1 MLIDVL
7 EYGVVVASLVAI
19 ISLIFLI
26 RKTFLFGRKKIR
38 SKPQGKGYRGIL
50 YAFGRGMLPWE
61 KESAAKHLP
70 TYFAGAVYHIGI
82 FSVFIY
88 VFYRIFFLESG
99 HLFLFLFRLAFGVG
113 IISGLGLLIK
123 RSTLKTMRTISC
135 PDDFFSNLL
144 VDGLMVLAFL
154 ETILSGF
161 LPVLYIYTIAV
172 LLYIPLGKIKHCFF
186 FFYCRILFGLFLG
199 RRGVLG
205 QKQL

>member
-26 RKTFLFGRKKIR
+26 RKTFLFGRKKIQ

-113 IISGLGLLIK
+113 IVSGLGLLIK
-123 RSTLKTMRTISC
+123 RSVLKTMRTISC

-154 ETILSGF
+154 ETIFSGF

-205 QKQL
+205 QK